1 METEKRNGIYEV
13 LSPWADADP
22 LPLKGISARPTDL
35 AGKRIG
41 FLRNSKRAARPTLA
55 VLEEKLKARF
65 PSLEFSTF
73 VFLPN
78 DELGASKDIPSYEQW
93 LKSVDAVIFAYG
105 D

>member
-1 METEKRNGIYEV
+1 METEKRDGSYEV

-22 LPLKGISARPTDL
+22 VPLKGISARLTDL

-41 FLRNSKRAARPTLA
+41 FFRNSKRAAHPTLA
-55 VLEEKLKARF
+55 LLEEKLKARF

-78 DELGASKDIPSYEQW
+78 DEVATSKDIARYEQW
-93 LKSVDAVIFAYG
+93 LKSVDAVILAYG